1 MKITNKYN
9 LPSPLVNAT
18 SWGIRGIKE
27 NTISVTQL
35 IDSPQIFQ
43 LRKKHNEEIEE
54 DVSDRIWALLGT
66 SVHYILEGHAEKNY
80 LSEEKLKIEIDGW
93 TLTGIPDLL
102 DSDGTLSDY
111 KVTSVYSFLLGEKE
125 NWNLQTN
132 VYAYL
137 YGKHNFRVNKIQIV
151 AILRDWQKSRLL
163 ADNNYP
169 QCPVIV
175 KPITLSDTAS
185 IEKYIHERISLHQEA
200 EKTGVYSCNFIERW
214 KREDTFACIKKG
226 NKKASRIFDTQ
237 NEAEE
242 YCKLKEL
249 ELEIRKGGYIRCE
262 NYCNVAKFCTQ
273 NNIDIGGVK

>member
-27 NTISVTQL
+27 NTISVTQI

-54 DVSDRIWALLGT
+54 DVSNRIWALLGT

-80 LSEEKLKIEIDGW
+80 LSEEKLKIPVSGW

-102 DSDGTLSDY
+102 DSNSILSDY

-137 YGKHNFRVNKIQIV
+137 YNKHNFKVNKIQII
-151 AILRDWQKSRLL
+151 AILRDWQKSRIN
-163 ADNNYP
+163 DNDYP

-175 KPITLSDTAS
+175 KPIVMSDIFS
-185 IEKYIHERISLHQEA
+185 IEKYVHERIALHQEA
-200 EKTGVYSCNFIERW
+200 EKTGEYSCSDMERW

-226 NKKASRIFDTQ
+226 NKKASRVFDTQ
-237 NEAEE
+237 KEAD
-242 YCKLKEL
+242 
-249 ELEIRKGGYIRCE
+249 R
-262 NYCNVAKFCTQ
+262 
-273 NNIDIGGVK
+273 